1 MKISVVLCALLL
13 LTACGNEKT
22 RSSPVAVSPSPSSMA
37 DVGPISQNEPK
48 PSLMPSTT
56 ASPSPSVLNSQLPTA
71 TPNSSDSKTLP
82 SSLAI
87 PSAVGEP
94 RSPSN
99 KIASAEKPS
108 KSLTRD
114 DIPVNSSDV
123 PHVVASK
130 GSDKSDDNL
139 QKATNLK
146 KLNIIT
152 VNSIGIAKIGMTF
165 GELKKSLANGI
176 TLEVKDNF
184 AAEFSAIAVKKQG
197 KVQFYIPYTSK
208 NKLGDE
214 DPINYLVTDNP
225 NYKTEQG
232 VRPGMTIKQ
241 AARIYG
247 PAKLILSRDN
257 ASKEIIRFAK
267 QPADLTFY
275 GVRSGDQ
282 NLAGIYPESND
293 AVLETDRYSDQAKIG
308 EIIVA
313 CQPEN
318 CEDEH

>member
-1 MKISVVLCALLL
+1 MKISVILCVLL

-22 RSSPVAVSPSPSSMA
+22 RSSPVVVSPSPSSMA
-37 DVGPISQNEPK
+37 DVGPISQNEPQ
-48 PSLMPSTT
+48 PSVMPSTT
-56 ASPSPSVLNSQLPTA
+56 ASPSPSARSSQLPTS
-71 TPNSSDSKTLP
+71 TPNSLDSSILP
-82 SSLAI
+82 SSLAM
-87 PSAVGEP
+87 PSAVGKP

-99 KIASAEKPS
+99 KTASAAKPS
-108 KSLTRD
+108 NQLTRD
-114 DIPVNSSDV
+114 NIPVNNSDV

-130 GSDKSDDNL
+130 GADKSDDNL

-146 KLNIIT
+146 KLNTIT

-165 GELKKSLANGI
+165 GELKKSLAKGI

-184 AAEFSAIAVKKQG
+184 AVDFSAIAVKKQG
-197 KVQFYIPYTSK
+197 KVQFYIPYTRK

-214 DPINYLVTDNP
+214 DAINYLVTDNP
-225 NYKTEQG
+225 IYKTEQG

-293 AVLETDRYSDQAKIG
+293 AVLETDRYSDRAKIG

-313 CQPEN
+313 CQPET